1 MKKLVLLFSLLALIG
16 VGAFFGWKMLKGDGG
31 CCGWG
36 GDNVDPW
43 TSYTPP
49 AEEAG
54 ASTPAGDEA

>member
-1 MKKLVLLFSLLALIG
+1 MKKLIFFSLLVLIG
-16 VGAFFGWKMLKGDGG
+16 AGAYFGWRMMKGDGG

-49 AEEAG
+49 AEDTSAG
-54 ASTPAGDEA
+54 STAETAV

>member
-1 MKKLVLLFSLLALIG
+1 MKKLIFFSLLAL
-16 VGAFFGWKMLKGDGG
+16 VGAGAYFGWRMMKGDGG

-49 AEEAG
+49 AEDTGAG
-54 ASTPAGDEA
+54 TATGTSI